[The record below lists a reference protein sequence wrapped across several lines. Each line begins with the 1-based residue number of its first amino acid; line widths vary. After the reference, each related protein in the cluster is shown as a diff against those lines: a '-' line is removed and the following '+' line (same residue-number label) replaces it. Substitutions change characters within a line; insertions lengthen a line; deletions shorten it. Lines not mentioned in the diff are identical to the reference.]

1 MKLISL
7 AALIILLIL
16 GLTIIGAQETSDK
29 ETTKQEASE
38 EIIQIQKI
46 NLNDMTSEELTDT
59 IPDFGRRMVRE
70 FFEYQPYI
78 SIQQFRRE
86 IGKYVNDEQVA
97 FYEQFIYVP
106 IDINESD
113 AATLMQIKGITE
125 EVAENLFSARPYESN
140 DTFLETLSE
149 LLPDLDQEVTA
160 NFLYTEESK
169 KEE

>member
-1 MKLISL
+1 MKLFRITTLILLLVISL
-7 AALIILLIL
+7 SNVNS
-16 GLTIIGAQETSDK
+16 QETTDQ
-29 ETTKQEASE
+29 ETSE

-46 NLNDMTSEELTDT
+46 NLNDMTREDLTST

-97 FYEQFIYVP
+97 FYEQYIYVP

-113 AATLMQIKGITE
+113 GASLMQIEGITE
-125 EVAENLFSARPYESN
+125 EFSDALLDARPYESN
-140 DTFLETLSE
+140 EAFLETLIE
-149 LLPDLDQEVTA
+149 LIPDVDLESASMLLFKVEV
-160 NFLYTEESK
+160 EE
-169 KEE
+169 

>member
-1 MKLISL
+1 MKYLNLTLIT
-7 AALIILLIL
+7 LLLLTL
-16 GLTIIGAQETSDK
+16 GTAFAQDTSEVKD
-29 ETTKQEASE
+29 ESVMQD
-38 EIIQIQKI
+38 IVLKI

-86 IGKYVNDEQVA
+86 IGKYVNDEQVS

-106 IDINESD
+106 IDVNESD
-113 AATLMQIKGITE
+113 AATLRQIEGITE
-125 EVAENLFSARPYESN
+125 EIAEELLAVRPFESN
-140 DTFLETLSE
+140 DVFLEKLSE
-149 LLPDLDQEVTA
+149 VLPDIDQEVVV
-160 NFLYTEESK
+160 NFLKAEETE